1 MTNTTHQ
8 SNKNQVKVLKVNASG
23 RYQGSVTRQLTDTL
37 ANYLNGQQ
45 DAINLIDRDLAKGVP
60 FIDEQW
66 IGANF
71 TAEEDRNDEHKAVLS
86 LSDTL
91 VNELQQADHIVIGA
105 PVYNFNIPA
114 ALKAW
119 IDLIARARLTFQY
132 TENGPE
138 GLLKDK
144 KVYIVFASGG
154 VPIGSE
160 MDFTSNYL
168 KHVLAFVGLTDV
180 TFVDAA
186 KIDLTSTNVTE
197 EIVAQLTTTSLA

>member
-1 MTNTTHQ
+1 MTNAT
-8 SNKNQVKVLKVNASG
+8 NQNQANVLKINASG
-23 RYQGSVTRQLTDTL
+23 RYQGSITRQLTDIL

-45 DAINLIDRDLAKGVP
+45 DAKSIIDRDLAKGLP

-71 TAEEDRNDEHKAVLS
+71 TADEDRNDEHKSALA

-91 VNELQQADHIVIGA
+91 VGELQQTEHIVIGA

-114 ALKAW
+114 VLKAW
-119 IDLIARARLTFQY
+119 IDLIARARLTFHY

-144 KVYIVFASGG
+144 KVYVVFASGG
-154 VPIGSE
+154 VPIGSN
-160 MDFTSNYL
+160 MDFTSGYL

-186 KIDLTSTNVTE
+186 KIDITSTNVTE
-197 EIVAQLTTTSLA
+197 QIVAQLTETSIS